1 MPPPRSSAAAAVHGP
16 ARTAPGTAAA
26 QDQMPDAA
34 GLRSEV
40 NAWFVATGRDLPW
53 RRPGRS
59 PWGVLVSEVMLQQ
72 TPVVR
77 VLPVWERWMKR
88 WPMPGDLAAEP
99 AGEAVRAWEKLGYP
113 RRALRLHACAR
124 ELEEVHGG
132 RVPSDLAELRS
143 LPGVGEYTAAAVAS
157 FAFGL
162 PATVVDTNVRRVQAR
177 AVTGRALPEP
187 SYTRAEARLAD
198 ALMPA
203 RDTAAGIAEANLWN
217 AAAME
222 LGALICTA
230 RSPSCDAC
238 PVSQH
243 CAWIAAGRPAPH
255 YTPKGQAWEGTDRQ
269 VRGAM
274 MAVLRAAESPV
285 PESLLTSVG
294 QNPEPE
300 PEPGQEPDAAA
311 DPTGTGEGD
320 TSGAGD
326 DRGIR
331 IPLRALRRLTA
342 GAEQRER
349 CLAGLISDGLATQD
363 GAGAVTLPA

>member
-1 MPPPRSSAAAAVHGP
+1 MS
-16 ARTAPGTAAA
+16 GTVA
-26 QDQMPDAA
+26 DHHPVPDAA

-40 NAWFVATGRDLPW
+40 NAWFVDKGRDLPW
-53 RRPGRS
+53 RRPGCS

-77 VLPVWERWMKR
+77 VLPVWERWMER
-88 WPMPGDLAAEP
+88 WPTPGDLAAEP

-132 RVPSDLAELRS
+132 RVPSDLAELRA

-177 AVTGRALPEP
+177 AVSGHALPEP

-198 ALMPA
+198 TLMPSL
-203 RDTAAGIAEANLWN
+203 DTAAGIDEANLWN
-217 AAAME
+217 AASME

-230 RSPSCDAC
+230 RSPSCDRC
-238 PVSQH
+238 PVSQR

-285 PESLLTSVG
+285 PASVLTEEGRAPESYASSDG
-294 QNPEPE
+294 
-300 PEPGQEPDAAA
+300 PDAS
-311 DPTGTGEGD
+311 GV
-320 TSGAGD
+320 SGASGASGASGVD
-326 DRGIR
+326 VA
-331 IPLRALRRLTA
+331 LRALRRLTA
-342 GAEQRER
+342 GTEQRER
-349 CLAGLISDGLATQD
+349 CLAGLLSDGLAALD